1 MAQSTRHPGHP
12 LRVLIAADTYPP
24 DINGAARFTE
34 RLAGGLVRNG
44 NDIHVIAP
52 AISKQHGTFT
62 EVHDG
67 VAMTVHRIRSHRVI
81 IHKTLRF
88 VNPLTLKKKVDL
100 ILDGF
105 EPDAIHS
112 QSHMVLGRILV
123 KSGRERN
130 IRLIATNHIMPE
142 NLLKYL
148 HLPNFLEKRV
158 KARLWKD
165 SGKVLANY
173 DHVTTPTR
181 RAAELL
187 EEAAGIENVLAISCG
202 IDATK
207 FTNPTPTTNK
217 PFRVLFLG
225 RLDWEKHIHNLLRAM
240 AKFPKDIEFFVEIAG
255 DGSQRKYLNDLAKE
269 LKITDRVSFLGHITE
284 EELPLAYERAT
295 VFAMPS
301 IAELQSIATMEA
313 MASGRPAVAANAM
326 ALPHLVHNGDNG
338 YLFEPDDVDDFYQC
352 LLKIATADQKELN
365 RLSENSIHLIQSH
378 DIKRTLAIF
387 EGLYRG
393 DQDARQNSDDNSADY
408 MKPIGRLNLAVRRAE
423 LRVRRQTLVAL
434 GKITDLGEDIKDGLD
449 ELREDVKRQA
459 KKVDRQVRKGVKKTV
474 VKAKKAIKR
483 IDEK

>member
-313 MASGRPAVAANAM
+313 MASGRPVVAANAM

>member
-1 MAQSTRHPGHP
+1 
-12 LRVLIAADTYPP
+12 
-24 DINGAARFTE
+24 
-34 RLAGGLVRNG
+34 LAGGLVRNG
-44 NDIHVIAP
+44 NDVHVIAP
-52 AISKQHGTFT
+52 AINKQWGTFT

-67 VAMTVHRIRSHRVI
+67 VPMTVHRIQSHKLIV
-81 IHKTLRF
+81 HKTLRF

-112 QSHMVLGRILV
+112 QSHMVLGRILAR
-123 KSGRERN
+123 SGRERN

-148 HLPNFLEKRV
+148 HLPSFLEEKV

-165 SGKVLANY
+165 SGKVLATY

-187 EEAAGIENVLAISCG
+187 EDAAGIENVLAISCG

-255 DGSQRKYLNDLAKE
+255 DGSQKKYLNDLAKE
-269 LKITDRVSFLGHITE
+269 LKIADRVSFLGHITE

-313 MASGRPAVAANAM
+313 MASGRPVVAANAM
-326 ALPHLVHNGDNG
+326 ALPHLVHHGDNG

-483 IDEK
+483 LDE

>member
-1 MAQSTRHPGHP
+1 MALSTRHPGQP
-12 LRVLIAADTYPP
+12 LRVLIASDTFPP

-44 NDIHVIAP
+44 NDVHVLAP
-52 AISKQHGTFT
+52 AYSNSWGTFRET
-62 EVHDG
+62 HDG
-67 VAMTVHRIRSHRVI
+67 VEMTVHRLRSHKLV

-88 VNPLTLKKKVDL
+88 VWPLTLKRRVDK
-100 ILDGF
+100 ILKDV

-112 QSHMVLGRILV
+112 QSHMVLGRVLA
-123 KSGRERN
+123 KSGKEQGV
-130 IRLIATNHIMPE
+130 RLIATNHLMPE

-148 HLPNFLEKRV
+148 HLPQFLERKV
-158 KARLWKD
+158 KAKLWKD
-165 SGKVLANY
+165 TGKVLAKF

-187 EEAAGIENVLAISCG
+187 EQAAGIENVLSISCG

-207 FTNPTPTTNK
+207 FANPTRTSNK

-225 RLDWEKHIHNLLRAM
+225 RLDWEKHIHNLIRAV
-240 AKFPKDIEFFVEIAG
+240 AKLPKEIDFQVEIAG
-255 DGSQRKYLNDLAKE
+255 DGSQRKYLGDLAQE
-269 LKITDRVSFLGHITE
+269 LGVSDRINFLGHITE
-284 EELPLAYERAT
+284 AELPRAYERAT

-313 MASGRPAVAANAM
+313 MASGRPVVAANAM
-326 ALPHLVHNGDNG
+326 ALPHLVHHGDNG
-338 YLFEPDDVDDFYQC
+338 YLFEPDDVDDFSAC
-352 LLKIATADQKELN
+352 LLKVAKAEQKELD

-393 DQDARQNSDDNSADY
+393 DQDARQQSDDNLEEYSR
-408 MKPIGRLNLAVRRAE
+408 PIGRLSLAVRRAE
-423 LRVRRQTLVAL
+423 RRMRRQALIAL
-434 GKITDLGEDIKDGLD
+434 GRISDEIKEGID
-449 ELREDVKRQA
+449 EIRSDVAKTA

-474 VKAKKAIKR
+474 SKAKKTIKR
-483 IDEK
+483 REQ

>member
-12 LRVLIAADTYPP
+12 LRVLIASDTFPP
-24 DINGAARFTE
+24 DINGAARFAE

-44 NDIHVIAP
+44 NDVHVMAP
-52 AISKQHGTFT
+52 ATSKKWGTFT
-62 EVHDG
+62 EIHDG
-67 VAMTVHRIRSHRVI
+67 VPMTVHRIQSHKVI
-81 IHKTLRF
+81 VHKTLRYM
-88 VNPLTLKKKVDL
+88 NPFTLKKKVDL

-112 QSHMVLGRILV
+112 QSHLSVGRVLAR
-123 KSGRERN
+123 SGRERN
-130 IRLIATNHIMPE
+130 VRLIATNHTVPE

-148 HLPNFLEKRV
+148 HLPSILEKKV
-158 KARLWKD
+158 IEKLWKD
-165 SGKVLANY
+165 TGKILSLY
-173 DHVTTPTR
+173 DQVTTPTR

-187 EEAAGIENVLAISCG
+187 EKAAGMENVLAISCG
-202 IDATK
+202 IDATQ

-217 PFRVLFLG
+217 PFRILFLG
-225 RLDWEKHIHNLLRAM
+225 RLDWEKHIHNLLRAV
-240 AKFPKDIEFFVEIAG
+240 AKFPPEIDFYVEIAG
-255 DGSQRKYLNDLAKE
+255 NGSQKKYLTELANE
-269 LKITDRVSFLGHITE
+269 LKISDRVSFLGHISE

-313 MASGRPAVAANAM
+313 MASGRPVVAANAM
-326 ALPHLVHNGDNG
+326 ALPHLVHDGDNG
-338 YLFEPDDVDDFYQC
+338 YLFEPDDVDDFSEC

-393 DQDARQNSDDNSADY
+393 DQDARQDSDDNSADY

-474 VKAKKAIKR
+474 GKAKKAIKR
-483 IDEK
+483 LEE

>member
-1 MAQSTRHPGHP
+1 MALSTRHPGQP
-12 LRVLIAADTYPP
+12 LRVLIASDTFPP

-44 NDIHVIAP
+44 NDVHVIAP
-52 AISKQHGTFT
+52 AYSKTWGTFT

-67 VAMTVHRIRSHRVI
+67 VPMTVHRIRSHRLIV
-81 IHKTLRF
+81 HKTLRF
-88 VNPLTLKKKVDL
+88 VWPFTLKKKVDL

-105 EPDAIHS
+105 QPDAIHS

-123 KSGRERN
+123 RSGRERG

-148 HLPNFLEKRV
+148 HLPAFLERKV
-158 KARLWKD
+158 KDRIWKD
-165 SGKVLANY
+165 GGRILSKF

-187 EEAAGIENVLAISCG
+187 EQAAGIENVLSISCG

-207 FTNPTPTTNK
+207 FANPTRTTNK

-225 RLDWEKHIHNLLRAM
+225 RLDWEKHIHNLLKAV
-240 AKFPKDIEFFVEIAG
+240 AKLPKEIDFQVEIAG
-255 DGSQRKYLNDLAKE
+255 DGSQRKYLGELANE
-269 LKITDRVSFLGHITE
+269 LGIADRVKFLGHITE
-284 EELPLAYERAT
+284 EELPLAFERAT

-313 MASGRPAVAANAM
+313 MASGRPVIAANAM
-326 ALPHLVHNGDNG
+326 ALPHLVHHGDNG
-338 YLFEPDDVDDFYQC
+338 YLFEPDDVDDFANC
-352 LLKIATADQKELN
+352 LLKVATADQKELD

-393 DQDARQNSDDNSADY
+393 DQDARQQSDDNLEEYS
-408 MKPIGRLNLAVRRAE
+408 KPIGRLNVAVRRAE
-423 LRVRRQTLVAL
+423 QRMRRQALVAL
-434 GKITDLGEDIKDGLD
+434 GKISGLGDDIKDGLEEFRD
-449 ELREDVKRQA
+449 DVVKQA

-474 VKAKKAIKR
+474 GKAKKTIKR
-483 IDEK
+483 LEQ

>member
-12 LRVLIAADTYPP
+12 LRVLIAADTFPP

-67 VAMTVHRIRSHRVI
+67 VSMTVHRIRSHRVI

-255 DGSQRKYLNDLAKE
+255 DGSQKKYLNDLAKE
-269 LKITDRVSFLGHITE
+269 LKIADRVSFLGHITE

-313 MASGRPAVAANAM
+313 MASGRPVVAANAM

-483 IDEK
+483 LDEQ

>member
-12 LRVLIAADTYPP
+12 LRVLIAADTFPP

-44 NDIHVIAP
+44 NDVHVIAP
-52 AISKQHGTFT
+52 AINKQWGTFT
-62 EVHDG
+62 ETHDG
-67 VAMTVHRIRSHRVI
+67 VPMTVHRIQSHKLIV
-81 IHKTLRF
+81 HKTLRY

-112 QSHMVLGRILV
+112 QSHMVLGRILAR
-123 KSGRERN
+123 SGRERN

-148 HLPNFLEKRV
+148 HLPSFLEKRV

-165 SGKVLANY
+165 SGKVLATY

-187 EEAAGIENVLAISCG
+187 EDAAGIKNVLAISCG

-225 RLDWEKHIHNLLRAM
+225 RLDWEKHIHNLLRAV

-255 DGSQRKYLNDLAKE
+255 DGSQKKYLADLAKE
-269 LKITDRVSFLGHITE
+269 LKISDRVKFLGHITE

-313 MASGRPAVAANAM
+313 MASGRPVVAANAM

-338 YLFEPDDVDDFYQC
+338 YLFEPDDVDDFSQA

-378 DIKRTLAIF
+378 DIKRTLTIF

-393 DQDARQNSDDNSADY
+393 DQDARQDSDDNSDDY

-474 VKAKKAIKR
+474 GKAKKAIKR
-483 IDEK
+483 LDE